1 MKTFIARQP
10 IFTRS
15 EEVLGYEVLFR
26 SGPENFVTDRPVDI
40 SAVGVDNFLFFGI
53 ERVTSGRLAFVNCSR
68 DFLVKDY
75 LTLLPQDRVVAE
87 ILETV
92 SPDDETVIACR
103 HLKDLGYRL
112 ALDDFVDSP
121 GMAPLIEIADYL
133 KVDFLATPPAE
144 QERLAKVFS
153 STGRQLVAEKVE
165 THDDVQRAKDMGYRY
180 LQGYFFCR
188 PEMAERREIAGTK
201 VAYLR
206 ILQIAN
212 QPDLDVDQ
220 LAYAIKQEPSLV
232 YRLLR
237 YLNSPAFPLRVN
249 VTSIPHALAL
259 LGEQNIRK
267 WVSLVCLAAMARN
280 KPPELV
286 MVPLVRAR
294 FCELLAGITKLRTQA
309 GDLFLMGLLSAMDA
323 ILDRPMSV
331 ILADIQV
338 DAKIKEALLGLASPF
353 RDLYEVV
360 LDYETGSWAPLE
372 KSAGRL
378 HIDENLLPDLFLRSL
393 DWANQITSIA

>member
-1 MKTFIARQP
+1 
-10 IFTRS
+10 
-15 EEVLGYEVLFR
+15 
-26 SGPENFVTDRPVDI
+26 
-40 SAVGVDNFLFFGI
+40 
-53 ERVTSGRLAFVNCSR
+53 
-68 DFLVKDY
+68 
-75 LTLLPQDRVVAE
+75 LPQDRVVAE

-92 SPDDETVIACR
+92 APDEETIAACR

-121 GMAPLIEIADYL
+121 GMAPLVEIADYV
-133 KVDFLATPPAE
+133 KVDFLNTPPAE

-153 STGRQLVAEKVE
+153 SKGRQLIAEKVE
-165 THDDVQRAKDMGYRY
+165 THDDVQRAKAMGYRY

-188 PEMAERREIAGTK
+188 PEMAERQEIAGTK

-206 ILQIAN
+206 ILRIAN
-212 QPDLDVDQ
+212 QPELDLDQ

-249 VTSIPHALAL
+249 VSSIPHALAL

-280 KPPELV
+280 KPAELV

-294 FCELLAGITKLRTQA
+294 FCELLAGITKLRGQA

-378 HIDENLLPDLFLRSL
+378 PIDENLLPDLFLRSL